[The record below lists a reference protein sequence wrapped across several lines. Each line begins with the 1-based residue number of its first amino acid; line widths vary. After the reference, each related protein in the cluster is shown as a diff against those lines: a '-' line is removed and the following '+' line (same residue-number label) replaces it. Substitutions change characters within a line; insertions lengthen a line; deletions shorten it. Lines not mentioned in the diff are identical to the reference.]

1 MCHFKKCVAHNSAYS
16 FPVRPR
22 DKIKKSV
29 PKFYLSGAEAGR
41 KSCVIQTA
49 HQTGSF
55 ARVRK
60 KVCSSQTLKNISFE
74 ENIPMSQGLVTL
86 EASVLCF
93 FCIYSFPVSASSLVS
108 AEIPSAEESMNRSKP
123 KMEKIVCNEIK
134 CLSKLKI

>member
-1 MCHFKKCVAHNSAYS
+1 MVYPGILS
-16 FPVRPR
+16 FPIRPR
-22 DKIKKSV
+22 DTILNNI
-29 PKFYLSGAEAGR
+29 PKFYLKMEASSS

-60 KVCSSQTLKNISFE
+60 KVCISQTLKNISFE
-74 ENIPMSQGLVTL
+74 QNIPMSQGLVTL

-93 FCIYSFPVSASSLVS
+93 FCIYSFPLSASSLVS
-108 AEIPSAEESMNRSKP
+108 AETPSADDSISRWKP
-123 KMEKIVCNEIK
+123 EFQKIDCNEIK